1 MAGEESS
8 TEKPASDCRNWTDG
22 FKVPQQPCFVFY
34 PFVSAFGGIERLI
47 VDLACFLNGRG
58 QDLTLVAFQNAV
70 NFAQYGAE
78 GLKIQRL
85 PCQRTL
91 RSEVSTLSSFTRQ
104 REISSSQI
112 LAMEMRGAMYA
123 GLALSAGYSLHI
135 ADPPSLLP
143 SDLTKYSFSLARNY
157 PEQKNNCSLAT
168 RGRGQ
173 FIHWLT
179 RRGIRKAGHA
189 ITMTQRNVEELHAA
203 YGVEFAKVPPGVR
216 IPDVVARKLQSNGRI
231 RFLSVCRLEPSK
243 RIDAII
249 RSLADLVKDS
259 QADSPGEMTLRIVGE
274 GSQDQQ
280 LKDLAE
286 ECGIESLVEFAGL
299 VSDEELENAYAESD
313 IFVMP
318 AKQGYGLPGLES
330 LARGLQL
337 IVHRESGVTEFLT
350 STPQVQIIDN
360 FDSSLTEAM
369 RQAARMANQSTGN
382 RPSIPTSDEWAS
394 RIVQISGW

>member
-1 MAGEESS
+1 MHQE
-8 TEKPASDCRNWTDG
+8 
-22 FKVPQQPCFVFY
+22 PCFIFY
-34 PFVSAFGGIERLI
+34 PFVAAFGGIERLI

-58 QDLTLVAFQNAV
+58 QDLTLIAFKNAV
-70 NFAQYGAE
+70 DFAQYGAE
-78 GLKIQRL
+78 RLKIQTL
-85 PCQRTL
+85 PCHRSL
-91 RSEVSTLSSFTRQ
+91 RSEVSVLSRFVQQHDIR
-104 REISSSQI
+104 SSQV
-112 LAMEMRGAMYA
+112 LAMEMRGAMYS
-123 GLALSAGYSLHI
+123 GMALPAGYSLHI

-157 PEQKNNCSLAT
+157 PDRKIDCSQVT

-173 FIHWLT
+173 FVHWLT
-179 RRGIRKAGHA
+179 RHGVRKAGHA
-189 ITMTQRNVEELHAA
+189 ITMTQRNVEELYAA

-216 IPDVVARKLQSNGRI
+216 IPEVVARKPQSHGRI

-259 QADSPGEMTLRIVGE
+259 QADSRGKMTLRIVGE
-274 GSQDQQ
+274 GSQDQP
-280 LKDLAE
+280 LKDLAKA
-286 ECGIESLVEFAGL
+286 CGIESLVEFAGL
-299 VSDEELENAYAESD
+299 VSDEELENAYTESD

-382 RPSIPTSDEWAS
+382 RPSVPTSDEWAA

>member
-1 MAGEESS
+1 M
-8 TEKPASDCRNWTDG
+8 
-22 FKVPQQPCFVFY
+22 PQEPCFVFY
-34 PFVSAFGGIERLI
+34 PFVAAFGGIERLI

-58 QDLTLVAFQNAV
+58 QDLTLIAFQNAV
-70 NFAQYGAE
+70 DFALYGAE
-78 GLKIQRL
+78 RLKIQTL
-85 PCQRTL
+85 PCHRSL
-91 RSEVSTLSSFTRQ
+91 RSEVSTLNSFARQ
-104 REISSSQI
+104 HEIRSSQI

-123 GLALSAGYSLHI
+123 GMALPAGYSLHI

-157 PEQKNNCSLAT
+157 PKPKIDCSLAT

-173 FIHWLT
+173 FVHWLT
-179 RRGIRKAGHA
+179 RRGVRKAGHA
-189 ITMTQRNVEELHAA
+189 ITMTQRNVEELYAA

-216 IPDVVARKLQSNGRI
+216 IPEVVARKPQSNGKI
-231 RFLSVCRLEPSK
+231 RFLSVCRLEQSK

-249 RSLADLVKDS
+249 RSLAALVKDS
-259 QADSPGEMTLRIVGE
+259 QADSCGEMSLQIVGE

-280 LKDLAE
+280 LKNLAKD
-286 ECGIESLVEFAGL
+286 CGIESLVEFAGL
-299 VSDEELENAYAESD
+299 VSDEELEKAYAESD

-350 STPQVQIIDN
+350 NTPQVQIIDN
-360 FDSSLTEAM
+360 FASSLTEAM
-369 RQAARMANQSTGN
+369 KQAAMMAKKSTTDA
-382 RPSIPTSDEWAS
+382 PSVPTSDEWAS
-394 RIVQISGW
+394 RIAQLAGW

>member
-1 MAGEESS
+1 MHQE
-8 TEKPASDCRNWTDG
+8 
-22 FKVPQQPCFVFY
+22 PCFIFY
-34 PFVSAFGGIERLI
+34 PFVAAFGGIERLI

-58 QDLTLVAFQNAV
+58 QDLTLIAFKNAV
-70 NFAQYGAE
+70 DFAQYGAE
-78 GLKIQRL
+78 RLKIQTL
-85 PCQRTL
+85 PCHRSL
-91 RSEVSTLSSFTRQ
+91 RSEVSALSSFARQ
-104 REISSSQI
+104 HEIRSHQV
-112 LAMEMRGAMYA
+112 LAMEMRGAMYS
-123 GLALSAGYSLHI
+123 GMALPAGYSLHI

-157 PEQKNNCSLAT
+157 PERKIDCSLAT

-173 FIHWLT
+173 FVHWLT
-179 RRGIRKAGHA
+179 RHGVRKAGHA
-189 ITMTQRNVEELHAA
+189 ITMTQRNVEELYAA

-216 IPDVVARKLQSNGRI
+216 IPDVVARKPCSSGQI

-259 QADSPGEMTLRIVGE
+259 QANSHRQLTLRIVGE
-274 GSQDQQ
+274 GSQAHQ
-280 LKDLAE
+280 LKDLAKD
-286 ECGIESLVEFAGL
+286 CGIESLVEFAGL
-299 VSDEELENAYAESD
+299 VSDEELEKAYAESD

-350 STPQVQIIDN
+350 DTPRVQIIDN
-360 FDSSLTEAM
+360 FDSSLTDAM
-369 RQAARMANQSTGN
+369 KLSAVTVSESTME
-382 RPSIPTSDEWAS
+382 RPSFPTSDEWAS
-394 RIVQISGW
+394 QIVQLAGW

>member
-1 MAGEESS
+1 M
-8 TEKPASDCRNWTDG
+8 KTDK
-22 FKVPQQPCFVFY
+22 FYVLY
-34 PFVSAFGGIERLI
+34 PFVSGFGGIERL
-47 VDLACFLNGRG
+47 VLDLSAFLHAQGKS
-58 QDLTLVAFQNAV
+58 LVLIAFKNAV
-70 NFAQYGAE
+70 DFAEYDAGRLSVQTLHCRRNLYAE
-78 GLKIQRL
+78 VLA
-85 PCQRTL
+85 L
-91 RSEVSTLSSFTRQ
+91 RRYFHDNQIST
-104 REISSSQI
+104 SQI

-123 GLALSAGYSLHI
+123 GMALPAGYNLHI

-143 SDLTKYSFSLARNY
+143 SDLTKYSFSLARKY
-157 PEQKNNCSLAT
+157 PEQKIDCSLAT

-173 FIHWLT
+173 IIHWLT

-203 YGVEFAKVPPGVR
+203 YGVKFEKVPPGVR
-216 IPDVVARKLQSNGRI
+216 IPDVVGRKPRSDGQI

-280 LKDLAE
+280 LKDLAKD
-286 ECGIESLVEFAGL
+286 CGIESLVEFAGL
-299 VSDEELENAYAESD
+299 VSDEELEKAYAESD

-330 LARGLQL
+330 LARSLQL

-350 STPQVQIIDN
+350 NTPQVQIIDN
-360 FDSSLTEAM
+360 FESSLTEAM
-369 RQAARMANQSTGN
+369 RQAARMVHLPAGN

-394 RIVQISGW
+394 RIVELSGW

>member
-1 MAGEESS
+1 M
-8 TEKPASDCRNWTDG
+8 KYDR
-22 FKVPQQPCFVFY
+22 FYVFY
-34 PFVSAFGGIERLI
+34 PFISGFGGIERLI
-47 VDLACFLNGRG
+47 VDLGSFLH
-58 QDLTLVAFQNAV
+58 QHEKTLVLITFQNRI
-70 NFAQYGAE
+70 NFSEYGGEA
-78 GLKIQRL
+78 LI
-85 PCQRTL
+85 
-91 RSEVSTLSSFTRQ
+91 VD
-104 REISSSQI
+104 EISCRRNIPAESAALKDYTRKNNIPGRQI

-123 GLALSAGYSLHI
+123 GMALPAGYSLHI

-143 SDLTKYSFSLARNY
+143 SDLTKYSFSLAGNY
-157 PEQKNNCSLAT
+157 PERKNNCSLAT

-179 RRGIRKAGHA
+179 RRGVRKARHA
-189 ITMTQRNVEELHAA
+189 ITMTQRNVEELSAA
-203 YGVEFAKVPPGVR
+203 YGVDFEKVPPGVR
-216 IPDVVARKLQSNGRI
+216 IPDVVMRKPHSNGHI

-249 RSLADLVKDS
+249 RSLAKLAKNS
-259 QADSPGEMTLRIVGE
+259 RTDSPGEMTLRIVGE

-280 LKDLAE
+280 LKDLAK

-369 RQAARMANQSTGN
+369 QQAAKMVHLSTGN
-382 RPSIPTSDEWAS
+382 RPSVPTSDEWAA
-394 RIVQISGW
+394 RIVQLSGW

>member
-1 MAGEESS
+1 M
-8 TEKPASDCRNWTDG
+8 KYDCYY
-22 FKVPQQPCFVFY
+22 VFY
-34 PFVSAFGGIERLI
+34 PFISGFGGIERLI
-47 VDLACFLNGRG
+47 VDLVRFLNKQGK
-58 QDLTLVAFQNAV
+58 TLVLIAFQNRI
-70 NFAQYGAE
+70 NFSEYGGEVLRVEQICCRRKLHAE
-78 GLKIQRL
+78 SAALKRYVQEHDI
-85 PCQRTL
+85 
-91 RSEVSTLSSFTRQ
+91 RSDR
-104 REISSSQI
+104 I

-123 GLALSAGYSLHI
+123 GMALPAGYSLHI

-157 PEQKNNCSLAT
+157 PDQKIDCSLAT

-173 FIHWLT
+173 FVHLLT
-179 RRGIRKAGHA
+179 KRGVRKAGHS
-189 ITMTQRNVEELHAA
+189 ITMTQRNVEELYAA

-216 IPDVVARKLQSNGRI
+216 IPEVVARKPQGHGRI

-249 RSLADLVKDS
+249 RSLAVLVKERQTNS
-259 QADSPGEMTLRIVGE
+259 YGKTTLRIVGE

-280 LKDLAE
+280 LKDLAK

-299 VSDEELENAYAESD
+299 VSDEELEKAYAESD

-337 IVHRESGVTEFLT
+337 IVHRDSGVTEFLT
-350 STPQVQIIDN
+350 NMPQVQIIDN

-369 RQAARMANQSTGN
+369 NQAAVMVHQSAGK
-382 RPSIPTSDEWAS
+382 RPSVPTSDEWAS
-394 RIVQISGW
+394 RIVQLSGW

>member
-1 MAGEESS
+1 M
-8 TEKPASDCRNWTDG
+8 
-22 FKVPQQPCFVFY
+22 QQEPCFVFY

-58 QDLTLVAFQNAV
+58 QDLTLIAFQNAV
-70 NFAQYGAE
+70 DFAQYGAK
-78 GLKIQRL
+78 GLEIQTL
-85 PCQRTL
+85 PCHRSL
-91 RSEVSTLSSFTRQ
+91 GSEVSALRSFARQ
-104 REISSSQI
+104 HQIRSDQI

-123 GLALSAGYSLHI
+123 GMALSTGYSLHI

-157 PEQKNNCSLAT
+157 PDRKIDCSLAT

-179 RRGIRKAGHA
+179 RLGIRKAGHA
-189 ITMTQRNVEELHAA
+189 ITMTQRNVEELYAA

-216 IPDVVARKLQSNGRI
+216 IPDVVAKTPQSNGQI

-249 RSLADLVKDS
+249 RSLAEQVKNS
-259 QADSPGEMTLRIVGE
+259 QADARGEMTLRIVGE
-274 GSQDQQ
+274 GSQAQP
-280 LKDLAE
+280 LKDLAK

-299 VSDEELENAYAESD
+299 VSDEELEKAYAESD

-369 RQAARMANQSTGN
+369 QQAAGMANQSTGN
-382 RPSIPTSDEWAS
+382 RPSVPTSDEWAA

>member
-1 MAGEESS
+1 M
-8 TEKPASDCRNWTDG
+8 
-22 FKVPQQPCFVFY
+22 PQEPCFVFY
-34 PFVSAFGGIERLI
+34 PFVAAFGGIERLI

-58 QDLTLVAFQNAV
+58 QDLTLIAFQNAV
-70 NFAQYGAE
+70 DFALYGAE
-78 GLKIQRL
+78 RLKIQTL
-85 PCQRTL
+85 PCHRNL
-91 RSEVSTLSSFTRQ
+91 RSEVSALSSFARQ
-104 REISSSQI
+104 HEIRSNQI

-123 GLALSAGYSLHI
+123 GMALPAGYSLHI

-157 PEQKNNCSLAT
+157 PERKIGCSLAT

-189 ITMTQRNVEELHAA
+189 ITMTQRNVEELYAA

-216 IPDVVARKLQSNGRI
+216 IPDVVAKKPQSNGQI

-249 RSLADLVKDS
+249 RSLAELVKNS
-259 QADSPGEMTLRIVGE
+259 QADARGEMTLRIVGE
-274 GSQDQQ
+274 GSQAQP
-280 LKDLAE
+280 LKDLAK

-299 VSDEELENAYAESD
+299 VSDEELEKAYAESD

-350 STPQVQIIDN
+350 NTPQVQIIDN

-369 RQAARMANQSTGN
+369 QQAAGMANQSTSN
-382 RPSIPTSDEWAS
+382 RPSVPTSDEWAA